1 MKRLES
7 KIGILQHKVKNTNQL
22 KIKNQ
27 NLRLEKMRLLKAVE
41 RRDKK
46 IKELKERINKT
57 LEFIDHRQED
67 INNGGNEH
75 EYRSNEF
82 IVKIL
87 KGEE

>member
-46 IKELKERINKT
+46 TKELQERIDKAIKFLNYYIEQIT
-57 LEFIDHRQED
+57 LRDDDKVYELLD
-67 INNGGNEH
+67 
-75 EYRSNEF
+75 
-82 IVKIL
+82 IL
-87 KGEE
+87 KGSE

>member
-46 IKELKERINKT
+46 IKELQEQIDKAIKFLNYYIEQIT
-57 LEFIDHRQED
+57 LRDDDKVYELLD
-67 INNGGNEH
+67 
-75 EYRSNEF
+75 
-82 IVKIL
+82 IL
-87 KGEE
+87 KGSE